1 MNKKQIINTI
11 IVFLVLILIIAGLI
25 LINKYVL
32 NSNNKI
38 DDNNNSV
45 NENVEENI
53 SIDKVEEQE
62 EVQPTGEEN
71 LYLVLED
78 NTIITA
84 YKFETD
90 FKEYIEKTV
99 NPFSFDVETEVKK
112 QKFQEIWELID
123 SEVITVKKDGTYNVT
138 FQLSRYG
145 YPKEDL
151 DFDITD
157 KYIVFYENGNF
168 GLISADSIFY
178 YQNNKK
184 SKKSRICEGNLGKS
198 ITAYKINN
206 KWYIYKINVTQ

>member
-1 MNKKQIINTI
+1 MNKKQIINII
-11 IVFLVLILIIAGLI
+11 IVFLVLVLIIVGLI
-25 LINKYVL
+25 LINKYAL
-32 NSNNKI
+32 NSKSNTNI
-38 DDNNNSV
+38 NVD
-45 NENVEENI
+45 ENTEENI
-53 SIDKVEEQE
+53 STDKIEEQE
-62 EVQPTGEEN
+62 EEQPTGEEK

-99 NPFSFDVETEVKK
+99 NPFSFDVETDVKK
-112 QKFQEIWELID
+112 QKFQEIWKLID
-123 SEVITVKKDGTYNVT
+123 SEVITVKKDGTYNAT

-157 KYIVFYENGNF
+157 EYIVFYENGNF

-198 ITAYKINN
+198 ITAYKVNG
-206 KWYIYKINVTQ
+206 KWYIFKINVLE